1 MTPSDIA
8 TDITSSQNFGSV
20 NVSTNYTYSYAPG
33 VKGQTMDDSR
43 TWD

>member
-20 NVSTNYTYSYAPG
+20 NVSTNYTYTFAG
-33 VKGQTMDDSR
+33 ANQQRMDDSR

>member
-8 TDITSSQNFGSV
+8 TDISSSQKFGSV
-20 NVSTNYTYSYAPG
+20 NLSTNYTYSFAPG
-33 VKGQTMDDSR
+33 GGQRMDDSN